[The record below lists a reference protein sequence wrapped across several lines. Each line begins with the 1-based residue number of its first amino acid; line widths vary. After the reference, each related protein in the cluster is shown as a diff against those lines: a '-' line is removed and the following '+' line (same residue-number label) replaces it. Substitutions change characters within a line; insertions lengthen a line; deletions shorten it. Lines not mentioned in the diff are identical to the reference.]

1 GDMTTEQYQRF
12 KDMVNEAIKPEYIH
26 CQNSAGSLLM
36 DCQFCN
42 AIRPGISLYGYY
54 PSEYVKQKVKVH
66 LKPSV
71 QLIAN
76 VHKLELGSV
85 GDTIQRGGTFLYSA
99 RCPEFKEQ
107 EVR

>member
-1 GDMTTEQYQRF
+1 MFTHFACADEPGDMTTEQYQRF

-36 DCQFCN
+36 DCQFCKCN
-42 AIRPGISLYGYY
+42 KTRNFPLWILSIR
-54 PSEYVKQKVKVH
+54 VCTAKVKVH

-76 VHKLELGSV
+76 VVQNKDATSG
-85 GDTIQRGGTFLYSA
+85 
-99 RCPEFKEQ
+99 
-107 EVR
+107 